1 MMTTR
6 IVGTGAYVP
15 EQIATNDDLARIV
28 ETNDEW
34 IRSRTG
40 IGERRIATTETNS
53 YMAAQAAK
61 QALDQAGIAPEDVDL
76 ILLATSS
83 PDYCFPNGACEIQ
96 EQIGAVNAAGYDI
109 SAACTGFVFALNTAH
124 AFIQAGI
131 YRTAL
136 VVGADVLSKLLDWT
150 DRGTCVLFGDGAGAV
165 VVQAADRGVIG
176 VKMHSDG
183 TKGGVLTSK
192 ITCTMHTGTH
202 CDAPRHVMEYEFD
215 GRRARYTHEMP
226 IDAYTGEA
234 VVLKLDVEPWTL
246 ITDKHLDEACK
257 KCGIDPASLKGKVLC
272 LNTGMHR
279 LFDDSKAYY
288 HYSIGTGID
297 AGKWFVKHGV
307 KCVAMDS
314 QALDHPLHTAMGNN
328 GMTRMNL
335 LGATGK
341 PITEEYKELFG
352 EEAYAEFDK
361 FEYIRIHGQ
370 AAYDEKF
377 GELEDLGVWGTWE
390 PCHKEMLGHGIVGVE
405 NLGGDLDKIKPGK
418 VFNFFCFPLRWYM
431 GDGAMSRCVA
441 FIDEDDVDASVP
453 DRTYK
458 YGGTGYADESGH
470 GDSGL
475 EYMRKLFN
483 RNK

>member
-136 VVGADVLSKLLDWT
+136 VIGSDVLSKLLDWT

-165 VVQAADRGVIG
+165 VVQAGDR
-176 VKMHSDG
+176 
-183 TKGGVLTSK
+183 
-192 ITCTMHTGTH
+192 
-202 CDAPRHVMEYEFD
+202 A
-215 GRRARYTHEMP
+215 
-226 IDAYTGEA
+226 
-234 VVLKLDVEPWTL
+234 
-246 ITDKHLDEACK
+246 
-257 KCGIDPASLKGKVLC
+257 
-272 LNTGMHR
+272 
-279 LFDDSKAYY
+279 
-288 HYSIGTGID
+288 
-297 AGKWFVKHGV
+297 
-307 KCVAMDS
+307 
-314 QALDHPLHTAMGNN
+314 
-328 GMTRMNL
+328 
-335 LGATGK
+335 
-341 PITEEYKELFG
+341 
-352 EEAYAEFDK
+352 
-361 FEYIRIHGQ
+361 
-370 AAYDEKF
+370 
-377 GELEDLGVWGTWE
+377 
-390 PCHKEMLGHGIVGVE
+390 
-405 NLGGDLDKIKPGK
+405 
-418 VFNFFCFPLRWYM
+418 
-431 GDGAMSRCVA
+431 
-441 FIDEDDVDASVP
+441 
-453 DRTYK
+453 
-458 YGGTGYADESGH
+458 
-470 GDSGL
+470 
-475 EYMRKLFN
+475 
-483 RNK
+483 

>member
-183 TKGGVLTSK
+183 TKGGVLTCGSRTNGNFLPGKKPELGYMTMDGQEVFKFAVKKVPEIIKELLEENRTSLEEIRYFVLHQANYRIIESVAKRLKADISK
-192 ITCTMHTGTH
+192 FP
-202 CDAPRHVMEYEFD
+202 ANME
-215 GRRARYTHEMP
+215 RYGNTSGGSIP
-226 IDAYTGEA
+226 
-234 VVLKLDVEPWTL
+234 LL
-246 ITDKHLDEACK
+246 LDEMNR
-257 KCGIDPASLKGKVLC
+257 KGMLAPGDKIVLS
-272 LNTGMHR
+272 G
-279 LFDDSKAYY
+279 F
-288 HYSIGTGID
+288 G
-297 AGKWFVKHGV
+297 AGLTW
-307 KCVAMDS
+307 
-314 QALDHPLHTAMGNN
+314 
-328 GMTRMNL
+328 
-335 LGATGK
+335 GAT
-341 PITEEYKELFG
+341 L
-352 EEAYAEFDK
+352 
-361 FEYIRIHGQ
+361 
-370 AAYDEKF
+370 
-377 GELEDLGVWGTWE
+377 
-390 PCHKEMLGHGIVGVE
+390 VE
-405 NLGGDLDKIKPGK
+405 
-418 VFNFFCFPLRWYM
+418 W
-431 GDGAMSRCVA
+431 
-441 FIDEDDVDASVP
+441 
-453 DRTYK
+453 
-458 YGGTGYADESGH
+458 
-470 GDSGL
+470 
-475 EYMRKLFN
+475 
-483 RNK
+483 

>member
-136 VVGADVLSKLLDWT
+136 VIGSDVLSKLLDWT

-165 VVQAADRGVIG
+165 VVKADETGILG
-176 VKMHSDG
+176 MNMHSDG
-183 TKGGVLTSK
+183 TKGGVLTCGSRTNGNFLLGK
-192 ITCTMHTGTH
+192 KPELGYMTMDGQEVFKFAVKKVPQCIT
-202 CDAPRHVMEYEFD
+202 E
-215 GRRARYTHEMP
+215 
-226 IDAYTGEA
+226 
-234 VVLKLDVEPWTL
+234 VLEDT
-246 ITDKHLDEACK
+246 
-257 KCGIDPASLKGKVLC
+257 
-272 LNTGMHR
+272 
-279 LFDDSKAYY
+279 
-288 HYSIGTGID
+288 
-297 AGKWFVKHGV
+297 GV
-307 KCVAMDS
+307 KAEDVRYFAIH
-314 QALDHPLHTAMGNN
+314 QANYRIIESIAKRLKVNVDRFPVNMEHYGNTS
-328 GMTRMNL
+328 G
-335 LGATGK
+335 
-341 PITEEYKELFG
+341 
-352 EEAYAEFDK
+352 
-361 FEYIRIHGQ
+361 
-370 AAYDEKF
+370 
-377 GELEDLGVWGTWE
+377 
-390 PCHKEMLGHGIVGVE
+390 
-405 NLGGDLDKIKPGK
+405 
-418 VFNFFCFPLRWYM
+418 
-431 GDGAMSRCVA
+431 
-441 FIDEDDVDASVP
+441 ASVP
-453 DRTYK
+453 ILL
-458 YGGTGYADESGH
+458 DELNRKGMLSAGDKVVLSGF
-470 GDSGL
+470 GAGL
-475 EYMRKLFN
+475 TWGAALLEW
-483 RNK
+483 